1 MRVSWSGPSGEPI
14 VTVTLDRPETRN
26 AQSPAT
32 WRALAAVGES
42 LPVGTRVVMVRAA
55 GTVFSSGLDLST
67 FAPSP
72 SPQADNEN
80 MLDSIN
86 AVDDVQAAE
95 LIRGFQ
101 GAFTWLRDRDDIIS
115 IAVVAGAAVGAGFQ
129 LALSCDLMICT
140 EDARFSMRE
149 TTLGLVPDL
158 GGTQPLVSTV
168 GYARALDICVTGR
181 WVDASEALALGLAT
195 TVVAPESLDTTVD
208 DLAAT
213 VLSKPATAVR
223 ATKAVLRAALDNEVD
238 SQRRIEREAQ
248 VGLLRDIIR
257 NR

>member
-1 MRVSWSGPSGEPI
+1 M
-14 VTVTLDRPETRN
+14 
-26 AQSPAT
+26 
-32 WRALAAVGES
+32 
-42 LPVGTRVVMVRAA
+42 GTRVVMVRAA

>member
-1 MRVSWSGPSGEPI
+1 
-14 VTVTLDRPETRN
+14 
-26 AQSPAT
+26 
-32 WRALAAVGES
+32 
-42 LPVGTRVVMVRAA
+42 MVRAA

>member
-1 MRVSWSGPSGEPI
+1 
-14 VTVTLDRPETRN
+14 
-26 AQSPAT
+26 
-32 WRALAAVGES
+32 
-42 LPVGTRVVMVRAA
+42 MVRAA

-80 MLDSIN
+80 MLDAIN

>member
-1 MRVSWSGPSGEPI
+1 
-14 VTVTLDRPETRN
+14 
-26 AQSPAT
+26 
-32 WRALAAVGES
+32 
-42 LPVGTRVVMVRAA
+42 MVRAA

-80 MLDSIN
+80 MLDAIN

-248 VGLLRDIIR
+248 VGHLRDIIR

>member
-1 MRVSWSGPSGEPI
+1 M
-14 VTVTLDRPETRN
+14 
-26 AQSPAT
+26 
-32 WRALAAVGES
+32 
-42 LPVGTRVVMVRAA
+42 GTRVVMVRAA

-257 NR
+257 KR